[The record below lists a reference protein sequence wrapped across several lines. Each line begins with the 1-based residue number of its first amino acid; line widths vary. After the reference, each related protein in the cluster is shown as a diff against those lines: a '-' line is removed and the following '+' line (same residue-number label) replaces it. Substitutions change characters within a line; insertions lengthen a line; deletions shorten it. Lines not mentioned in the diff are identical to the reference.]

1 VAENKKSRRSSKTSA
16 DSRHRIE
23 WIVGSIGFVL
33 VVGVVTFLLLQWHR
47 ATVSPVPL
55 SFSFRV
61 LSIDRAGDKHLVKFK
76 VLNQGS
82 TTVAALLVEGSL
94 LRDGKAIESSEA
106 NFDYVPSRS
115 EREGGLFFVND
126 PRAFQLALR
135 AKGYSLP

>member
-1 VAENKKSRRSSKTSA
+1 VAENKRSSRSTRPSA

-23 WIVGSIGFVL
+23 WIVGSIGFVIVL
-33 VVGVVTFLLLQWHR
+33 GVVVFLIVQWFQVR
-47 ATVSPVPL
+47 VNPLPL

-61 LSIDRAGDKHLVKFK
+61 ISIDRAGDKHLVRFK
-76 VLNQGS
+76 VINQGS

-94 LRDGKAIESSEA
+94 LKGEKPIENSEA

-115 EREGGLFFVND
+115 EREGGLFFAND
-126 PRAFQLALR
+126 PRAFQLTLR